1 MIYLD
6 NSATTYPKPSA
17 VSQAMVNSMYLYG
30 ANPGRG
36 GYEMS
41 NSTALEI
48 YKVRVLLKELFN
60 AESEEN
66 VIFTLN
72 CTHALNIAIK
82 GLYRKGGHAVSS
94 CLEHNAVMRP
104 LYKLTEKGDFSFDTA
119 KVFHDDDKTVRS
131 FESKIRKNTCFIVAT
146 YASNVFGD
154 VLPIRK
160 LGMLAKKYNI
170 PLIVDAAQAAG
181 VIDIDVKR
189 DNISCLC
196 IPGHKGLYGPAGTG
210 VLILSNEC
218 NGMDTLIE
226 GGTGSNS
233 KSFSQ
238 PDFLPDRFE
247 SGTQNTFGIIALGKG
262 IEFVRNEKIINIRK
276 KESELIRFLYDE
288 FLNSK
293 YVWVYNEFD
302 EKKFV
307 PILSFNI
314 KDMTGEETATLL
326 SQEGIATRGGFH
338 CNVSAHKFY
347 RTEDVGTVRVSV
359 SHFNTKKDIN
369 YLINSVNKIA
379 KFKKV

>member
-6 NSATTYPKPSA
+6 NSATTYPKPMS
-17 VSQAMVNSMYLYG
+17 VKSEMQRAMQCFG

-36 GYEMS
+36 GYSMS

-48 YKVRVLLKELFN
+48 YRVRSLLAELFN

-66 VIFTLN
+66 IVFTFN

-82 GLYRKGGHAVSS
+82 GLAKKGGHAVTS

-104 LYKLTEKGDFSFDTA
+104 LYKLKSTEDFHFDIA
-119 KVFHDDDKTVRS
+119 QVYSDDDKTVKS

-154 VLPIRK
+154 ILPIEK
-160 LGMLAKKYNI
+160 LGKLAKKYNI

-196 IPGHKGLYGPAGTG
+196 MPGHKGLYGPSGTG
-210 VLILSNEC
+210 VLVLSN
-218 NGMDTLIE
+218 NLSLNTLIE

-233 KSFSQ
+233 KDFFQ

-247 SGTQNTFGIIALGKG
+247 SGTQNTCGIIALGKG
-262 IEFVRNEKIINIRK
+262 IEFIK
-276 KESELIRFLYDE
+276 KERINYIREKECEMIDILYRNFLHSD
-288 FLNSK
+288 
-293 YVWVYNEFD
+293 VVYLYNKFEHN
-302 EKKFV
+302 KFV
-307 PILSFNI
+307 PILSFNL
-314 KDMTGEETATLL
+314 KNRTGEETAGLL
-326 SQEGIATRGGFH
+326 SKEGIATRGGFH
-338 CNVSAHKFY
+338 CNYSAHRFY
-347 RTEDVGTVRVSV
+347 RTEDTGTVRVSV
-359 SHFNTKKDIN
+359 STFNTKRDIIF
-369 YLINSVNKIA
+369 LINSANKIA
-379 KFKKV
+379 KI